1 MRVHLQPRRLRQFF
15 GCASPWSC
23 SIRLVGVARD
33 VIAATLSYNVYK
45 HLPYQSVLPV
55 LQGPERQTAGQ
66 EADGLYNTS
75 VTSHETR
82 FRVRYAET
90 DQMGVVY
97 YANYLVW
104 MEIGRVEYCR
114 ASGIRYKD
122 MEADDG
128 VRLAVVDAHCRY
140 LRPARYD
147 EEVVVRTRIAR
158 ANRRMIEFHYEI
170 RDERGSKLASGETK
184 HIFLGAD
191 FKPVKLPEKYF
202 APFGIASKW

>member
-1 MRVHLQPRRLRQFF
+1 
-15 GCASPWSC
+15 
-23 SIRLVGVARD
+23 
-33 VIAATLSYNVYK
+33 
-45 HLPYQSVLPV
+45 
-55 LQGPERQTAGQ
+55 
-66 EADGLYNTS
+66 

-104 MEIGRVEYCR
+104 MEIGRAEYCR
-114 ASGIRYKD
+114 AAGIRYKD

-140 LRPARYD
+140 LHPARYD
-147 EEVVVRTRIAR
+147 EEVVVRTRLAR
-158 ANRRMIEFHYEI
+158 ANRRMIEFQYEI
-170 RDERGSKLASGETK
+170 RDALDGRKLASGETR

-191 FKPVKLPEKYF
+191 MKPVKLPEKYF
-202 APFGIASKW
+202 APFGIDSFTDR